1 MPKRKDFAFSVLSI
15 FVFVIGLAF
24 VFFMCQLCNI
34 NYKTIILIAIPMLA
48 YYFAAK
54 CFEYGTKNM
63 LPLKE
68 EYVLKL
74 DEKTPNKIIVKT
86 LFLSMCV
93 SAPHYLSWIIM
104 SLVPLKGFFVFMTI
118 FPAAFISGFSF
129 LTLGDTVGDITKQ
142 KFHFWLIQVIIFV
155 VIFTAGKSF
164 AFSMNWAEIIT
175 L

>member
-15 FVFVIGLAF
+15 FIFAIGLAF
-24 VFFMCQLCNI
+24 VFFMCRLCNI

-68 EYVLKL
+68 EYVLKH
-74 DEKTPNKIIVKT
+74 DEKTPNKIIIKT
-86 LFLSMCV
+86 YFLSMCV

-104 SLVPLKGFFVFMTI
+104 SLVPLRGFFVFMTI

-129 LTLGDTVGDITKQ
+129 VPLGESVDDITKQ
-142 KFHFWLIQVIIFV
+142 KLPFWLIQI
-155 VIFTAGKSF
+155 VIFTVIFITGGHFS
-164 AFSMNWAEIIT
+164 FSMNWTELIT
-175 L
+175 